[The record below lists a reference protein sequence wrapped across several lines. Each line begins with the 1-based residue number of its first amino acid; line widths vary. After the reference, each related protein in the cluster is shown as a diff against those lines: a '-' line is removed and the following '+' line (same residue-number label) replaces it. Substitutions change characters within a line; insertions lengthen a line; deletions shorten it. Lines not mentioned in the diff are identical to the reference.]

1 MHKIICLW
9 AIGLF
14 ALVWSA
20 GTATAQEKID
30 TTITL
35 KAIAGLQYDQPRL
48 VLRPKTRLRLVLE
61 NYDDMAHNIVFT
73 RPNSRVRVVDAAL
86 RMGAEGAS
94 RHYVPDM
101 PEVLAHTREVEPGRA
116 DTLLLTVDD
125 GAFPY
130 VCTYPGHGYV
140 MYGILYGTREPKR
153 LPPPEADPYVPK
165 RGSTAEH
172 AGHQQASGHPYE
184 VKLPAVYRTFMPDCG
199 PAAIAVGLPGLAGGP
214 QQSYCF
220 DAGVCQLRY
229 AWSGGF
235 VDMGDQWDG
244 KGQKL
249 TKLVGDIYYQATPA
263 DRSSTANLTASVAT
277 SGATVPNAAATP
289 GPAKLAFP
297 LRIGAGKSGKDV
309 TVQFKGY
316 RLIDRYPEFRYVVD
330 GVTVRE
336 LIKPLPGGRGL
347 VRQFSLEPMK
357 QPVTFVADEQPG
369 LSYKATR
376 AGKPVQF
383 RNGQWL
389 LPPGTRQFTI
399 TMSVL

>member
-1 MHKIICLW
+1 MRYEYMYRT
-9 AIGLF
+9 IGVVLL
-14 ALVWSA
+14 AATLGV
-20 GTATAQEKID
+20 GRTAAQEKVD

-48 VLRPKTRLRLVLE
+48 VLRPKTRLRVVLE
-61 NYDDMAHNIVFT
+61 NYDDMAHNLVVT

-86 RMGAEGAS
+86 RMGADGAS

-116 DTLLLTVDD
+116 DTLLLTVTE

-140 MYGILYGTREPKR
+140 MYGILYGTREPNR
-153 LPPPEADPYVPK
+153 LPPIEADPYLPK

-172 AGHQQASGHPYE
+172 TGHYQPSGHPYNL
-184 VKLPAVYRTFMPDCG
+184 KLPAVYRTFMPDCG
-199 PAAIAVGLPGLAGGP
+199 PAAIAVGLPGVAGGP

-220 DAGVCQLRY
+220 DAGICQLRY

-249 TKLVGDIYYQATPA
+249 TKIVGDMYYQAMPVGRPVAT
-263 DRSSTANLTASVAT
+263 NLTASVAT
-277 SGATVPNAAATP
+277 PAPGNTP
-289 GPAKLAFP
+289 APAPAKLVFP
-297 LRIGAGKSGKDV
+297 FQVGNSQVSKSPEA
-309 TVQFKGY
+309 VQFKGY
-316 RLIDRYPEFRYVVD
+316 RLIDHYPEFQYVVD
-330 GVTVRE
+330 GMTVRE

-347 VRQFSLEPMK
+347 IRRFSLSPTK
-357 QPVTFVADEQPG
+357 QSVTFVADEQPG

-376 AGKPVQF
+376 AGKPAPL
-383 RNGQWL
+383 RNGRLL

>member
-1 MHKIICLW
+1 MLSP
-9 AIGLF
+9 AP
-14 ALVWSA
+14 
-20 GTATAQEKID
+20 ATAQQGVD

-73 RPNSRVRVVDAAL
+73 RPNSRIRVVDAAL
-86 RMGAEGAS
+86 RMGANGAS

-101 PEVLAHTREVEPGRA
+101 PDVLAHTREVEPGRA
-116 DTLLLTVDD
+116 DTLLLTVAE

-140 MYGILYGTREPKR
+140 MYGILYGTREPGN

-172 AGHQQASGHPYE
+172 AGHRQPSGHPYE
-184 VKLPAVYRTFMPDCG
+184 LTLPAVYRTFMPDCG
-199 PAAIAVGLPGLAGGP
+199 PAAIAVGLPGIGGGP

-220 DAGVCQLRY
+220 DAGICQLRY

-235 VDMGDQWDG
+235 VDMADQWDG

-249 TKLVGDIYYQATPA
+249 TKLVGDIYYTATPA
-263 DRSSTANLTASVAT
+263 GRSATANLTASASATPNAT
-277 SGATVPNAAATP
+277 SLP
-289 GPAKLAFP
+289 GPAQLVFP
-297 LRIGAGKSGKDV
+297 LRVGSGTKAPV
-309 TVQFKGY
+309 VLFKGY
-316 RLIDRYPEFRYVVD
+316 RLINRYPEFRYVVD

-336 LIKPLPGGRGL
+336 LITPLPGGRGL
-347 VRQFSLEPMK
+347 VRQFSLDPAR
-357 QPVTFVADEQPG
+357 QAVTFVADEQPG
-369 LSYKATR
+369 LSYKAAR
-376 AGKPVQF
+376 AGKPAQL
-383 RNGQWL
+383 RNSQLL

-399 TMSVL
+399 TMSVQ